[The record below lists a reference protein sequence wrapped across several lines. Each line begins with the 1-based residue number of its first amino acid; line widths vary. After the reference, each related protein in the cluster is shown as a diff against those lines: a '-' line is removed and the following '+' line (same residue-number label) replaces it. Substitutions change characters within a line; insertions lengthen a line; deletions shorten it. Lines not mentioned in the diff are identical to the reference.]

1 MKTWKMCMDFP
12 DFSSKNHQD
21 HSFFIKN
28 HKDNY
33 DIDHVLMKKSG
44 NYMKKSRIFT

>member
-1 MKTWKMCMDFP
+1 MDFP
-12 DFSSKNHQD
+12 GFSMKNHQD

-33 DIDHVLMKKSG
+33 DIDDFLMTKMGEIHGKSG
-44 NYMKKSRIFT
+44 FHLISF